1 MKYIRTFVLGILAG
15 IAIGIGGMVYLASLP
30 DYKPVGAFLFSA
42 GLMTICFFSLNL
54 YTGKVCYLF
63 DNKPSFLIDLL
74 LIWIGNYI
82 GAGLCGI
89 MTSFA
94 LDKLSV
100 TAESLCNSKL
110 SQSPIKTVILGFFC
124 GILVFIAVDIYKR
137 TKSGIAKYI
146 GIFTCIPLF
155 IIAGFEHSIADMFY
169 FSAAHCS
176 IAFPFE
182 DLKFILLV
190 TLGNSLGGLL
200 VPVCLKYI
208 IGREEK

>member
-1 MKYIRTFVLGILAG
+1 MKYIRTLVLGILAG
-15 IAIGIGGMVYLASLP
+15 LAIGIGGMVYLASLP

-63 DNKPSFLIDLL
+63 NNKPSFLIDLL

-89 MTSFA
+89 MTGIS
-94 LDKLSV
+94 LEKLSE
-100 TAESLCNSKL
+100 TAKTLCESKL
-110 SQSPIKTVILGFFC
+110 DQSPISTIILGFLC
-124 GILVFIAVDIYKR
+124 GILVFVAVEIYNR

-155 IIAGFEHSIADMFY
+155 IVAGFEHSIADMFY

-176 IAFPFE
+176 VAYPLD
-182 DLKFILLV
+182 DLIFILLV

-208 IGREEK
+208 IKR